1 MQPLF
6 AIKPITS
13 RSLSVSLK
21 TLFDF
26 GRQNVAQLRPKM
38 GPSFP
43 ASLFQCVFVVFAIVD
58 NQCVA
63 YSAKLQILKRK
74 SVNVTRMSSWLGSL
88 DPVKFLFRTRR
99 LPAGWLGGLMII
111 CAALSFVSD
120 IAVSTLVRS
129 VQISARC
136 PFTTGLIAPTSQPL
150 GKIPV
155 NGSPYIV
162 ASNAQLTSI
171 ANGGPIGIYWK
182 INEDRDFQ
190 AQLQDIAGGWVCDD
204 QSQDQV
210 YQPDASLASIV
221 EDLTSQGLLFNT
233 TPFAQASAGNNSFNH
248 LVALTSSQVDG
259 ALQPFDVR
267 ASIQLD
273 PLFDD
278 VKTMRSF
285 ECTMNAP
292 AMEWVLAN
300 ASSQSTLDEWILT
313 FQGSM
318 YNGTGT
324 TAAPDLDVRLAWVLN
339 SMVMIGAGGNYLLS
353 VAPPGSTQ
361 GCLAQRA
368 FIPNAMLAI
377 FGVVTLILV
386 VLLTHLAIMSK
397 HYRRFPSTQ
406 RDRVSATPN
415 SLIDWMV
422 QAAHASVSADG
433 NGPVDQVKAEH
444 LRMWEY
450 GLRGA
455 GEGRPR
461 LFRKRPLGEEH
472 LLEDV

>member
-1 MQPLF
+1 MLRNYDPRWVRLF
-6 AIKPITS
+6 LRIY
-13 RSLSVSLK
+13 
-21 TLFDF
+21 F
-26 GRQNVAQLRPKM
+26 NV
-38 GPSFP
+38 
-43 ASLFQCVFVVFAIVD
+43 VFVILAIVG

-63 YSAKLQILKRK
+63 YSAKLQILNRR

-88 DPVKFLFRTRR
+88 DPVIFLFQTGR

-120 IAVSTLVRS
+120 IAVSALVKP
-129 VQISARC
+129 VQVSARC

-171 ANGGPIGIYWK
+171 TNGGPIGIYWK

-190 AQLQDIAGGWVCDD
+190 AQQEDIAGGWVCDD

-210 YQPDASLASIV
+210 YQPDASRDSIV

-233 TPFAQASAGNNSFNH
+233 TPFTEVSAGNNSFNH

-300 ASSQSTLDEWILT
+300 ASSQSTLAEWILT

-361 GCLAQRA
+361 GCLA
-368 FIPNAMLAI
+368 
-377 FGVVTLILV
+377 
-386 VLLTHLAIMSK
+386 
-397 HYRRFPSTQ
+397 
-406 RDRVSATPN
+406 
-415 SLIDWMV
+415 
-422 QAAHASVSADG
+422 
-433 NGPVDQVKAEH
+433 
-444 LRMWEY
+444 
-450 GLRGA
+450 
-455 GEGRPR
+455 
-461 LFRKRPLGEEH
+461 
-472 LLEDV
+472 